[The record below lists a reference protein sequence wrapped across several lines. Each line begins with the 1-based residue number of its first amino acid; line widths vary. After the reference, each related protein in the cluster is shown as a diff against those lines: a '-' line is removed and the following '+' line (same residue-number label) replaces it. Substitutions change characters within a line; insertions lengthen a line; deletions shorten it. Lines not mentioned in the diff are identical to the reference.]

1 MDQSLLN
8 DLLIII
14 GLSIIVVFLFNKLK
28 LPSIV
33 GFLLTGMIA
42 GPYGLKLIQDAHS
55 VEQISEIGVILIMF
69 SIGMEFSLKKLLNIK
84 RNIFLGGGIQVL
96 ISILLVMLLLSFSDF
111 TFNQSIFVGFLVA
124 LSSTALIMKL
134 LLGRGTTDSPQ
145 GRISLSIAIFQ
156 DLAILPMILLTP
168 LLAGGDINF
177 GNEILMLFVKV
188 FSIGLFLFLSI
199 KFVMPNLIFQIA
211 KTRVKELF
219 ILVVIAICGVT
230 VWLSSISGISLALG
244 AFMAGLIISETDYS
258 SEALGIIEPFREVF
272 ASFFFVS
279 VGMLLNLTFLFDN
292 ILLVLLIVTLLIAV
306 KFISGFAAAFVLTK
320 SIRVGIVTSL
330 LIAQIGEFAFV
341 LAAVGFGSGLLDGFS
356 YQLFLSTTII
366 SITLTPFLLRLGEY
380 FADNLANR
388 DNSTRTDDESQSPDD
403 KLSNHLIIIGY
414 GLNGRNLALAAAFA
428 NINYLIIE
436 MNPVTVREQKALGEH
451 IIFGDAT
458 KENVLEHANI
468 ERAKVVVSTIPDPSA
483 ERALV
488 VAVKRKNPDVY
499 LIIRTRYDREM
510 TPLYSLGADEVIPE
524 EFETSIELFN
534 RVLNK
539 YNIDEDEISKFTN
552 KIRGNRYELF
562 TKINKSNKHKG
573 FLSKLSDLRTYTVKI
588 KKSSELIGKTL
599 IEANLRE
606 KHSITILAIERNGD
620 VTINP
625 SPSFIIN
632 EGDSLLLFGEST
644 IMTNIGKI
652 LN

>member
-8 DLLIII
+8 DFLIII
-14 GLSIIVVFLFNKLK
+14 GLSIFVVFLFNKLK

-84 RNIFLGGGIQVL
+84 RNIFLGGGLQVVSTIILVIL
-96 ISILLVMLLLSFSDF
+96 ILAFSDF
-111 TFNQSIFVGFLVA
+111 KLNQSIFVSFLVA

-134 LLGRGTTDSPQ
+134 LLAGGATDSPQ

-156 DLAILPMILLTP
+156 DLAILPMILLAP
-168 LLAGGDINF
+168 LLAGGDINI
-177 GNEILMLFVKV
+177 GNEILMLFLKI
-188 FSIGLFLFLSI
+188 FSIGLFLFVSI
-199 KFVMPNLIFQIA
+199 KFIMPNLIFQIA

-279 VGMLLNLTFLFDN
+279 VGMLLNLSFLIDN
-292 ILLVLLIVTLLIAV
+292 FYLVITIVSLLILV
-306 KFISGFAAAFVLTK
+306 KFISGFVAAYALTK
-320 SIRVGIVTSL
+320 SLRVSIVTSL

-341 LAAVGFGSGLLDGFS
+341 LAAVGFASGLLDNFT
-356 YQLFLSTTII
+356 YQIFLSTTII

-380 FADNLANR
+380 FAGKLAHR
-388 DNSTRTDDESQSPDD
+388 DDSTRSEDDSKLPESI
-403 KLSNHLIIIGY
+403 LSNHLIIIGY
-414 GLNGRNLALAAAFA
+414 GLNGRNLALAASFA

-436 MNPVTVREQKALGEH
+436 MNPVTVREQKALGKN

-458 KENVLEHANI
+458 KENVLEHAFI

-539 YNIDEDEISKFTN
+539 YNIDEDEIMKFTN

-562 TKINKSNKHKG
+562 TKINKNNKHKG
-573 FLSKLSDLRTYTVKI
+573 FLSKLSDLRTYTVRI
-588 KKSSELIGKTL
+588 KKSSILIGKSL

-606 KHSITILAIERNGD
+606 NYSITILAIERDGD

-625 SPSFIIN
+625 SPTFVIN
-632 EGDSLLLFGEST
+632 EGDSLLLFGENS
-644 IMTNIGKI
+644 IMTNIGKT